1 MISLFFTK
9 TGSGQTQGKYTQK
22 RRVSAEE
29 GNDAPL
35 VLLDGSAAAAAG
47 AAEVLIL
54 SAFDKFGHQRSQV
67 IDGDAVGWGPDMSLA
82 PVAKA
87 LPKGYNSSAALFG
100 GVGGE
105 CPWNTLSVLMP
116 SPYPLRKRSV
126 YQDRLVREIHNEN
139 VCLNN

>member
-1 MISLFFTK
+1 M
-9 TGSGQTQGKYTQK
+9 
-22 RRVSAEE
+22 
-29 GNDAPL
+29 
-35 VLLDGSAAAAAG
+35 LLDGSAAAAAPG

-116 SPYPLRKRSV
+116 PHSV
-126 YQDRLVREIHNEN
+126 FIRNHDLMKTISLPVTDIHNEN
-139 VCLNN
+139 VCLNNCN